1 MTLAVKVGYPLD
13 LLDLPLVLWILEV
26 GHGEEVGVV
35 IPGAVRLQELHQ
47 EDVVE
52 SGIFLWQG

>member
-1 MTLAVKVGYPLD
+1 MTLAVKVGCPLD
-13 LLDLPLVLWILEV
+13 LLDFPLVLGVLQV
-26 GHGEEVGVV
+26 RHGEEAGVV
-35 IPGAVRLQELHQ
+35 IPGAVRLQELHR

>member
-1 MTLAVKVGYPLD
+1 MSLAVKAGCPLD
-13 LLDLPLVLWILEV
+13 LLDFLLVLGILQV
-26 GHGEEVGVV
+26 RHGKEVGVV
-35 IPGAVRLQELHQ
+35 IPGAIRLQELHR

>member
-35 IPGAVRLQELHQ
+35 IPGAVRLQELHR